1 MSNVNKKN
9 QIFIQRKR
17 TRNSKKEN
25 GLYTKYRLSDEEEKS
40 DLYQNYLK
48 IEGKATQTER
58 RTYLI
63 KQEKQYKMN
72 KKELPEWAQKELEH
86 LRKIKSENGRR
97 YRSTNYEY
105 SQSQAMK
112 NNPLYKRLNEQLAN
126 GTITEFGGELLQERN
141 KQIEYLDQT
150 RQKKKANKEQSA
162 KQTVFIAEQ
171 DEYDK
176 YVLREKEKSKR
187 AFERF
192 KRGIYGDD
200 LWKIF
205 KVIKDETLDEKK
217 PTPISLNSDGTV
229 PRIINTINLDE
240 AKEEK
245 GMTDKGIFKFSKNS
259 DYNIDDTKK
268 RIGKG
273 KQ

>member
-63 KQEKQYKMN
+63 EQEKQYKMN
-72 KKELPEWAQKELEH
+72 EMELPEWAQKELVY

-112 NNPLYKRLNEQLAN
+112 NNPLYKRLKEQSAN

-162 KQTVFIAEQ
+162 KQPVFIAQ

-217 PTPISLNSDGTV
+217 PTPISPNSDGTV
-229 PRIINTINLDE
+229 PGIITNTINLS
-240 AKEEK
+240 A
-245 GMTDKGIFKFSKNS
+245 SRSN
-259 DYNIDDTKK
+259 YNIDDTKK
-268 RIGKG
+268 PIGKG